1 MSLPN
6 EKGFPK
12 DFLWGA
18 SSSSAQIEG
27 GYECDGKG
35 LTIWDVKPL
44 NPGTCSFHYASDLY
58 HHYKEDI
65 ALMAEM
71 GFKAYRM
78 SIAWARIL
86 PEGEGEINQAGI
98 DFYKDLFNECHK
110 HGIEPVV
117 TIFHFDLPLK
127 LQEKYGGWKDRKMI
141 DIYVNYCRILF
152 ENFKDDVKYWLT
164 YNEQNMLVFFGA
176 FDMIGG
182 SGKFSTPND
191 LYNQAHIQ
199 NVAQA
204 KAIHL
209 CHEMCPNSKIGPAP
223 NITTSYPK
231 TCNPMDTIAAMNMD
245 DLRNNFYL
253 DALVFGEYP
262 KSVYRYFEKQNVVID
277 AHDGDFECMKTCHP
291 DFIGFNCYGND
302 TTEYLEHYDLDL
314 SELEKA
320 DNRDMSYLI
329 KLMEKPGVGKA
340 CKNDYFAKN
349 SVDGNSYDPYCIRVT
364 ARRLTDRYH
373 LPVIITENGYGRP
386 DVLEADGSIHDQ
398 YRIEH
403 LKETIKQMKLGIEEG
418 ADIFGYCPWSAVDLV
433 STREGITKRYGFIYV
448 DRDEDDE
455 KAKTA
460 EMKRY
465 RKDSFYWY
473 KRVIETNGEDLE
485 GGK

>member
-1 MSLPN
+1 MS
-6 EKGFPK
+6 FPK

-18 SSSSAQIEG
+18 STSSAQVEG
-27 GYECDGKG
+27 GYDCDGRG
-35 LTIWDVKPL
+35 LSIWDTKPL

-78 SIAWARIL
+78 SISWSRIL
-86 PEGEGEINQAGI
+86 PNGEGEVNQKGI

-110 HGIEPVV
+110 YNIEPVV
-117 TIFHFDLPLK
+117 TIFHFDLPLE
-127 LQEKYGGWKDRKMI
+127 LQKKYGGWNDRRMI
-141 DIYVNYCRILF
+141 DAYVNYCKILF
-152 ENFKDDVKYWLT
+152 ENYRDDVKYWLT
-164 YNEQNMLVFFGA
+164 YNEQNMLIFFGA
-176 FDMIGG
+176 VDMIGG
-182 SGKFSTPND
+182 SGKLQSLND

-199 NVAQA
+199 FVAQA

-209 CHEMCPNSKIGPAP
+209 CHEMCPNAKIGPAP

-231 TCNPMDTIAAMNMD
+231 TCNPEDVIAAMNMD

-253 DALVFGEYP
+253 DALVYGTYP
-262 KSVYRYFEKQNVVID
+262 QSVWRYFEKNGVHID
-277 AHDGDFECMKTCHP
+277 AQEGDFECMRTCHP

-302 TTEYLEHYDLDL
+302 TTEALEYYEIDFSDML
-314 SELEKA
+314 KA
-320 DNRDMSYLI
+320 DNRDLSYLM
-329 KLMEKPGVGKA
+329 KLMEKPGVGRS
-340 CKNDYFAKN
+340 CKNEYFPRN
-349 SVDGNSYDPYCIRVT
+349 SVDGNAYDPYCIRVT

-373 LPVIITENGYGRP
+373 LPLIITENGYGRP
-386 DVLEADGSIHDQ
+386 DKLEEDGTIHDQ

-403 LKETIKQMKLGIEEG
+403 LRETIKQMKLGIEEG
-418 ADIFGYCPWSAVDLV
+418 AMLFGYCPWSAVDLV

-473 KRVIETNGEDLE
+473 KKVIASNGEDLGE
-485 GGK
+485 